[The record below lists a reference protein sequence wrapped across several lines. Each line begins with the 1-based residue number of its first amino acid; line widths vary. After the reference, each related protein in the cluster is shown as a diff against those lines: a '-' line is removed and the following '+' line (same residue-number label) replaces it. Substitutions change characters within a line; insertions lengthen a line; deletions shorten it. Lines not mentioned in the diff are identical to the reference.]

1 MSRLID
7 ADKLR
12 SDIIEKMSFLKSAE
26 ENLEI
31 MGGCIDDATTVD
43 AEPIRHGH
51 WIYTDYCVWV
61 CSECRENPTRGL
73 GFVQAEEHL
82 YEYCPRCG
90 AKMDGGGMSGNEQRN
105 S

>member
-1 MSRLID
+1 MDDLVSKKVLI
-7 ADKLR
+7 K
-12 SDIIEKMSFLKSAE
+12 DIENIEAKYGNDNSSLIEQGEVLDLITEAH
-26 ENLEI
+26 
-31 MGGCIDDATTVD
+31 TVD
-43 AEPIRHGH
+43 IEPIRHGH

-90 AKMDGGGMSGNEQRN
+90 AKMDEEVSDG
-105 S
+105 

>member
-1 MSRLID
+1 MRLID

-43 AEPIRHGH
+43 AVEVVRCEDCRYWVYKQKDEIAPMCVIFEHFPRKDFYCEFGEKRAGNDEP
-51 WIYTDYCVWV
+51 
-61 CSECRENPTRGL
+61 
-73 GFVQAEEHL
+73 
-82 YEYCPRCG
+82 
-90 AKMDGGGMSGNEQRN
+90 
-105 S
+105 